1 MCPNCGGRLV
11 YKFNN
16 KKKRMIVKCV
26 DCKFKV

>member
-1 MCPNCGGRLV
+1 MCPQCGGMLV

-16 KKKRMIVKCV
+16 KQKRMIVKCV